1 MNITGKCTIYVKE
14 YNEKTLYST
23 KINRRDENDL
33 WESMYISVQ
42 LPRGTKLEN
51 KTKIEVTKGFISF
64 YKNQNGLALIKFFIQ
79 EFNIEEKQ
87 EKNSYEISEID
98 LPF

>member
-14 YNEKTLYST
+14 YNGNVLYST
-23 KINRRDENDL
+23 KINKKDENNN
-33 WESMYISVQ
+33 WEGMYISVQ

-51 KTKIEVTKGFISF
+51 KTQIEVTKGFISF
-64 YKNQNGLALIKFFIQ
+64 YKNQNGLASIKFIIQ

-87 EKNSYEISEID
+87 EENSYEMNETD